1 MKVQCDQMLAQK
13 VAQLFHKV
21 DQKSSHLDFVESI
34 LLTWSREPLT
44 TEWCKTDLKYFLMG

>member
-34 LLTWSREPLT
+34 LLT
-44 TEWCKTDLKYFLMG
+44 